1 MRRRHKVCLPEIL
14 VEPWVNDGI
23 IYYLGGA
30 GFGVRITF
38 GYAKFKM
45 HFRHTRVI
53 GTHFYMSLEV
63 SEEV

>member
-1 MRRRHKVCLPEIL
+1 MYVYQKYGLSL
-14 VEPWVNDGI
+14 WVNDGI
-23 IYYLGGA
+23 IYYLGRT

-45 HFRHTRVI
+45 HFRHARVI
-53 GTHFYMSLEV
+53 GRHFYMSLEV